1 MSYNFTNTDA
11 IKRMLGISSG
21 LCAGTTMYDE
31 AIADIQLAVEVIV
44 QDELGLEYA
53 GVTTYSERYDINFIG
68 QNEIATR
75 FRPVVNVVALT
86 IGGQLQ
92 TAVSSADTGGEYAI
106 TKDLGVIKLNP
117 LYMSFPTGRGI
128 IEITYTAGL
137 DPMPADIKYAANLI
151 ACSLFNQQGHV
162 GFVSERASGYSYN
175 MGSGIG
181 STIPQIAQRI
191 LSKHR
196 RLMPRGSYY
205 DTNT

>member
-1 MSYNFTNTDA
+1 MSYNYTNTAA
-11 IKRMLGISSG
+11 IKRMLGVSNG
-21 LCAGTTMYDE
+21 LCAGTTMYDQ
-31 AIADIQLAVEVIV
+31 AIEDIQGAVEVIV
-44 QDELGLEYA
+44 QDELGFETA
-53 GVTTYSERYDINFIG
+53 GVATYSERYDINFIG

-75 FRPVVNVVALT
+75 FRPVVSVVALT

-92 TAVSSADTGGEYAI
+92 TAVAGNAQGGEYTL

-117 LYMSFPTGRGI
+117 LYMSFPTGRGVV
-128 IEITYTAGL
+128 EITYTAGL
-137 DPMPADIKYAANLI
+137 DPIPADIIYAGNLI

-162 GFVSERASGYSYN
+162 GFRSERASGYSYSLD
-175 MGSGIG
+175 SGLG

-205 DTNT
+205 DHNY